1 MLKTKIKQGK
11 SGIVLYGLTPPK
23 ISLSHDE
30 AKEIALRQLSRL
42 DGIKIDGLV
51 IYDLQDE
58 SNRNSSNRTFEFV
71 RTIKPEIYA
80 KDYLQNRYEAVIYK
94 AVGNYNEAEFK
105 EFLQTH
111 SDAISIF
118 VGASSAIDTPKLSLN
133 DAYKMK
139 KEIAN
144 DLTLGGICIPERHT
158 KKQDEDLRVASK
170 RVKGCE
176 FFITQAVYDIETA
189 KKFLDDFATLGIKNT
204 PIIFT
209 FTPCGNEKT
218 YEFMQWLGISV
229 SNLSKNRIF
238 DSDDALE
245 SSVKLSLD
253 MFEFLYKYGT
263 AKGVSVGANIESIST
278 RKVEI
283 DASIRL
289 LKGIIAIVEKN
300 SLENTKSKIQSASR
314 FDE

>member
-189 KKFLDDFATLGIKNT
+189 KKFLDDFAALGIKNT

-209 FTPCGNEKT
+209 FTPCGDEKT

>member
-42 DGIKIDGLV
+42 DGIKVDGLV

-189 KKFLDDFATLGIKNT
+189 KKFLDDFAALGIKNT

>member
-189 KKFLDDFATLGIKNT
+189 KKFLDDFAALGIKNT

-238 DSDDALE
+238 NSDDALE

>member
-189 KKFLDDFATLGIKNT
+189 KKFLDDFAALGIKNT

>member
-105 EFLQTH
+105 EFLQSH

-189 KKFLDDFATLGIKNT
+189 KKFLDDFAALGIKNT

-289 LKGIIAIVEKN
+289 LKGIIAIVENN

>member
-144 DLTLGGICIPERHT
+144 DLTLGGICIP
-158 KKQDEDLRVASK
+158 
-170 RVKGCE
+170 
-176 FFITQAVYDIETA
+176 
-189 KKFLDDFATLGIKNT
+189 
-204 PIIFT
+204 
-209 FTPCGNEKT
+209 
-218 YEFMQWLGISV
+218 
-229 SNLSKNRIF
+229 
-238 DSDDALE
+238 
-245 SSVKLSLD
+245 
-253 MFEFLYKYGT
+253 
-263 AKGVSVGANIESIST
+263 
-278 RKVEI
+278 
-283 DASIRL
+283 
-289 LKGIIAIVEKN
+289 
-300 SLENTKSKIQSASR
+300 
-314 FDE
+314 

>member
-1 MLKTKIKQGK
+1 MLKNKIKQGK

-23 ISLSHDE
+23 ISLSSDE

-94 AVGNYNEAEFK
+94 AIGNYNEAEFK

-111 SDAISIF
+111 SDAISVF
-118 VGASSAIDTPKLSLN
+118 VGASSTIDTPKLSLN

-139 KEIAN
+139 KEIASN
-144 DLTLGGICIPERHT
+144 LTLGGICIPERHT
-158 KKQDEDLRVASK
+158 KKHDEDLRVASK

-189 KKFLDDFATLGIKNT
+189 KKFLDDFAALRIKNT

-209 FTPCGNEKT
+209 FTPCGNIKT
-218 YEFMQWLGISV
+218 FEFMQWLGISI
-229 SNLSKNRIF
+229 SELSKRRIF
-238 DSDDALE
+238 DSNDPLE
-245 SSVKLSLD
+245 NSVKLSLD
-253 MFEFLYKYGT
+253 MFEFLYKYGL

-289 LKGIIAIVEKN
+289 LKGIIAIIEN
-300 SLENTKSKIQSASR
+300 HSLENTQSKIQSASK